1 MFSRGEGIMINRL
14 KCRNTSCRHH
24 TMTDD
29 CDTEVSL
36 DFAGKCESYEKGFF
50 YYFQIVWDALS
61 DKNYIDLMEIR
72 LNPDLKIGLY
82 YVMSVYGLGFS
93 EMEWSTCRLVMLKDS
108 ENGDALGYEQIIERE
123 QNVEVLQKLLEDFE
137 RGILP
142 HIRKEEKDVS
152 TKEFGW
158 LSPTGDFVESPFG
171 SHEESAKKIC
181 FERGFMEEYREWA
194 EETRCTTSC
203 RICRDF
209 LQEVK
214 GYCLIHNPTGSGGY
228 VVTNRKQL
236 TKKQKDFLYGYF
248 TDLGDRFKAEQFLAE

>member
-1 MFSRGEGIMINRL
+1 MINSL

-24 TMTDD
+24 TMEDD
-29 CDTEVSL
+29 CNAEVSL
-36 DFAGKCESYEKGFF
+36 NFAGKCESYEKGFF

-93 EMEWSTCRLVMLKDS
+93 EMEWGTCRLVMLKDS

-123 QNVEVLQKLLEDFE
+123 QNVEVLFKLLEDFE
-137 RGILP
+137 QGILP
-142 HIRKEEKDVS
+142 HMQKKDEKEVS

-158 LSPTGDFVESPFG
+158 LSPTGDFLESPFG
-171 SHEESAKKIC
+171 HHEESAQDICEKK
-181 FERGFMEEYREWA
+181 GFMAEYREWA
-194 EETRCTTSC
+194 ETTRSGADCHF
-203 RICRDF
+203 CRDF

-214 GYCLIHNPTGSGGY
+214 GYCLIHNPTGDGGY
-228 VVTNRKQL
+228 IVTNTKKL
-236 TKKQKDFLYGYF
+236 TKHQKEFLYGYF
-248 TDLGDRFKAEQFLAE
+248 SDIEDRFKAEQFLEE